1 MSYLKYALVFE
12 GHLLLILWRIIV
24 SCFICVRTH
33 LITIIGDIQFVVVRA
48 LKILLLRN
56 LILIILDILG
66 LVIDGIFSHQ
76 GIIRDHASVSLVQLL
91 DPSPLLHLLL
101 LLHLKHLGQIQ
112 KLAPAPSRLD
122 GLDLVRL
129 FQVPHEI
136 LVFIL
141 RRPRQIPTVHVIAI
155 S

>member
-1 MSYLKYALVFE
+1 MSDLKDALIFE

-33 LITIIGDIQFVVVRA
+33 LITIIGDILFVVVRA

-76 GIIRDHASVSLVQLL
+76 GII
-91 DPSPLLHLLL
+91 
-101 LLHLKHLGQIQ
+101 
-112 KLAPAPSRLD
+112 
-122 GLDLVRL
+122 
-129 FQVPHEI
+129 
-136 LVFIL
+136 
-141 RRPRQIPTVHVIAI
+141 
-155 S
+155 

>member
-1 MSYLKYALVFE
+1 MVVLIVRGILGCTALRYDLVKYGLEFLRGIHLLLMSDLKYALVFK

-56 LILIILDILG
+56 LILIILDIFG

-76 GIIRDHASVSLVQLL
+76 GIIRDHAPVPLVKLL

-112 KLAPAPSRLD
+112 
-122 GLDLVRL
+122 
-129 FQVPHEI
+129 
-136 LVFIL
+136 
-141 RRPRQIPTVHVIAI
+141 
-155 S
+155 